1 MYLADDTSGSMSAAD
16 YGHGYI
22 YLADDSRCQWRITD
36 MGIYVSGRRQQMSV
50 ADYGHGYMYKFGR
63 WHQWLSVSGGLWTYV
78 SGRRREMSVADYGHG
93 DMYLA
98 DDTSS
103 VSGELWILIHVI
115 GRRHQPY
122 ACQWWI
128 MDIDTCI
135 WQTTPVVSGWL
146 RRGMGTFIWQTIS
159 VGSVAN

>member
-1 MYLADDTSGSMSAAD
+1 MSRNINNWKNETLIHVFSRRHQWLSVSG
-16 YGHGYI
+16 GLWTWVHI
-22 YLADDSRCQWRITD
+22 F
-36 MGIYVSGRRQQMSV
+36 GRRQQMSV

-78 SGRRREMSVADYGHG
+78 SGRRRQMSVADYGHG
-93 DMYLA
+93 YMYLA

-103 VSGELWILIHVI
+103 VSGELWTLIHVI

-146 RRGMGTFIWQTIS
+146 SRGMGTFIWQTIS